1 MAISHIAVRTHKR
14 SAGHNVAAVLAYRR
28 GTALVCPRTGEIH
41 DYTRRS
47 GVARCG
53 TVAAVDTPL
62 TQSLDAL
69 VAGIEGAERRRDS
82 RISRDVQVALPCE
95 LSEPQ
100 NYELTQAFAKALA
113 ERYHTLASWAVHR
126 PHRNDDGDPR
136 NVHAHIVIPTRALDE
151 TGQLGRKLVELDHPK
166 QSRDEIKAIRLLWE
180 ETANAA
186 LIEAGVSARVD
197 VGRRED
203 GDPAPTLGPTHA
215 AVERKARRQLGHR
228 TAGVPV
234 AELVTD
240 GQSVTGRGRRL
251 EEHERRRRRRRV
263 REQNTAT
270 RLLTPNEGLSDA
282 GEVVLESLEAAP
294 KPERIPPPAVRPD
307 QALGATT
314 AVRAAPKPER
324 IPPPA
329 VRPDQALGAT
339 TAVRAAPKPERIPSP
354 AVRPDQAL
362 GATTAV
368 RAPPKPERVP
378 PPAVRP
384 DQALGATTAVRA
396 PPKPERIPSPAV
408 RPGQALGATTAVRAV
423 PDNERAP
430 SPPVFTLTRRGHS
443 GTLRGLHKLHQML
456 NRLRERETS
465 LGQKAARVQAQT
477 EVPTTPEEIQQAQEY
492 LKGRSHLE
500 RPSLRT
506 VIEQIAQAR
515 LEGTEAE
522 APETDEWRRQWSIRW
537 VIGPHTKERP
547 KTENPYELDT
557 YNRGAVRSPKSAEAV
572 ARALDRALIGTCK
585 EHYGPESPLGPPPAE
600 HFHAFTAE
608 GRKRKRMQAI
618 NNALRAWHDG
628 FNRFMDDLMRIV
640 TPHEVQIWR
649 DRGREKRRDDEIRNE
664 LRQQRLQQN
673 RHHSETTQRRKRDDY
688 GIGD

>member
-1 MAISHIAVRTHKR
+1 MAIGHIAVRTHKR
-14 SAGHNVAAVLAYRR
+14 GAGHCAAAVLAYRH

-53 TVAAVDTPL
+53 TVAVVDTPL

-113 ERYHTLASWAVHR
+113 KRYHTLASWAVHR

-136 NVHAHIVIPTRALDE
+136 NVHAHIVIPTRTLDK

-215 AVERKARRQLGHR
+215 AIERKAKRRRGHR

-251 EEHERRRRRRRV
+251 EEHEHRRRHRQG

-282 GEVVLESLEAAP
+282 GEVVLESLE
-294 KPERIPPPAVRPD
+294 
-307 QALGATT
+307 
-314 AVRAAPKPER
+314 
-324 IPPPA
+324 
-329 VRPDQALGAT
+329 
-339 TAVRAAPKPERIPSP
+339 
-354 AVRPDQAL
+354 
-362 GATTAV
+362 
-368 RAPPKPERVP
+368 APPKPERVP

-396 PPKPERIPSPAV
+396 PPKPERVPPPAV
-408 RPGQALGATTAVRAV
+408 RPDQALGATTAVRAV

-492 LKGRSHLE
+492 LKGRGHLE

-547 KTENPYELDT
+547 ETENPYGLDT

-572 ARALDRALIGTCK
+572 ARALDRALIGTCQ

-600 HFHAFTAE
+600 HFHASTAE

-618 NNALRAWHDG
+618 NNALRAWHNG
-628 FNRFMDDLMRIV
+628 FNRFMDDLTRIV

-649 DRGREKRRDDEIRNE
+649 DRRREKRRDDEIRRDDE
-664 LRQQRLQQN
+664 LRQQRLPQN